1 MHGSKNALG
10 VIPWRRC
17 CVDTRVV
24 IARNEGRCCVD
35 QFLRCHP
42 VDKPALLHGSEELE
56 ELEESKK
63 RVIVR
68 KERKKER
75 K

>member
-1 MHGSKNALG
+1 MDNFY
-10 VIPWRRC
+10 P
-17 CVDTRVV
+17 
-24 IARNEGRCCVD
+24 
-35 QFLRCHP
+35 CHP

-75 K
+75 KKKCLKRIGSCVIKKI